1 MPRSRKRR
9 RGATAAQKSGRSST
23 TQKTVENT
31 SATNRPV
38 RPTVA
43 NRPFLSPRVVGP
55 QSLLWPTM
63 VALGCWGMAFSF
75 YVFYNDPNH
84 ILYGSMAAL
93 LALLW
98 SFSVAVRVRKLML
111 IRRNQYGRNS

>member
-1 MPRSRKRR
+1 MPKSRKRR
-9 RGATAAQKSGRSST
+9 HGAPQKSGRSAT
-23 TQKTVENT
+23 AQKTVENT
-31 SATNRPV
+31 STTHRPV
-38 RPTVA
+38 KPTVA

-55 QSLLWPTM
+55 QSLLWPGM

-75 YVFYNDPNH
+75 LVFSNDPNH
-84 ILYGSMAAL
+84 ILFGGMAAL

-111 IRRNQYGRNS
+111 MRRN